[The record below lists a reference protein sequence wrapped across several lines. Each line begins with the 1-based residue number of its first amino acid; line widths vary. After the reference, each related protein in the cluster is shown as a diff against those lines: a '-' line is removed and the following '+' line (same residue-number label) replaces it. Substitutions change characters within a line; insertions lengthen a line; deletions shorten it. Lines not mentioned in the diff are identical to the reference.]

1 MPTLL
6 DFRRRIRS
14 VKNTQ
19 QITRAM
25 KFIAAARL
33 RRAQETATSLRPYAA
48 GIREVLRSAMSRIE
62 NPEQFPLLTQ
72 RPEERVLVLVAAG
85 ERGLAGAFNANVLR
99 RAFEFL
105 REKNDK
111 TVEVIPIA
119 KKSRDAFAK
128 RSWKIVAEY
137 VDVTTRADLAVA
149 AKIAAE
155 VMKIYEAHQA
165 DSVYL
170 IYNEFKNV
178 MAQTLRVEKLLPLEP
193 AALGEPS
200 KTRQDADVKATGV
213 TARIDVGTVS
223 VGGSTSVQAGGHA
236 SEVAPSS
243 AVGTSSVPASASV
256 PASGKSLNAVAASP
270 TVPVDYI
277 YEQPAAEI
285 FNKLVPR
292 YVEMQIYR
300 MLAET
305 SAAEHAA
312 RMTAMD
318 SATRNASDVIDALT
332 LHMNKVRQAAITR
345 EIIEV
350 VSGAASAG

>member
-1 MPTLL
+1 MPTLF
-6 DFRRRIRS
+6 DFRRLMLS

-33 RRAQETATSLRPYAA
+33 RRAQETAISLRPYAG
-48 GIREVLRSAMSRIE
+48 GIREILRSAMSRIE

-72 RPEERVLVLVAAG
+72 RPEEKVLVLVTSG
-85 ERGLAGAFNANVLR
+85 ERGLCGAFNANVLR

-105 REKNDK
+105 REKSEK
-111 TVEVIPIA
+111 SIEVITIA
-119 KKSRDAFAK
+119 KKSRDAFRK
-128 RSWKIVAEY
+128 RSLKIASEY
-137 VDVTTRADLAVA
+137 VDVTSRADLGK
-149 AKIAAE
+149 AKEIAAE
-155 VMKIYEAHQA
+155 VMKIYESGGA

-178 MAQTLRVEKLLPLEP
+178 MMQTLRVEKLLPLEHS
-193 AALGEPS
+193 ALNEHEKNVP
-200 KTRQDADVKATGV
+200 Q
-213 TARIDVGTVS
+213 
-223 VGGSTSVQAGGHA
+223 TS
-236 SEVAPSS
+236 
-243 AVGTSSVPASASV
+243 
-256 PASGKSLNAVAASP
+256 ASP
-270 TVPVDYI
+270 TVDYI

-292 YVEMQIYR
+292 YVEMQIFR
-300 MLAET
+300 MLAES

-312 RMTAMD
+312 RMTAME
-318 SATRNASDVIDALT
+318 SATSNASDVIDALT

>member
-33 RRAQETATSLRPYAA
+33 RRAQETAVSLRPYAG
-48 GIREVLRSAMSRIE
+48 GIREILRSAMSRIE

-72 RPEERVLVLVAAG
+72 RPEERVLVLVTSG
-85 ERGLAGAFNANVLR
+85 ERGLCGAFNANVLR

-105 REKNDK
+105 NEKSGK
-111 TVEVIPIA
+111 SVEVIAIA
-119 KKSRDAFAK
+119 KKSRDAFRK
-128 RSWKIVAEY
+128 RSWKIAADY
-137 VDVTTRADLAVA
+137 VDVTSRADLGK
-149 AKIAAE
+149 AKEIAAE
-155 VMKIYEAHQA
+155 VMKIYEAGGA

-178 MAQTLRVEKLLPLEP
+178 MMQTLRVEKLLPLERT
-193 AALGEPS
+193 ALGEHD
-200 KTRQDADVKATGV
+200 KG
-213 TARIDVGTVS
+213 
-223 VGGSTSVQAGGHA
+223 
-236 SEVAPSS
+236 APPASS
-243 AVGTSSVPASASV
+243 ADA
-256 PASGKSLNAVAASP
+256 
-270 TVPVDYI
+270 VDYI

-292 YVEMQIYR
+292 YVEMQIFR
-300 MLAET
+300 MLAES

-312 RMTAMD
+312 RMTAME
-318 SATRNASDVIDALT
+318 SATSNASDVIDALT

>member
-33 RRAQETATSLRPYAA
+33 RRAQETAVSLRPYAS
-48 GIREVLRSAMSRIE
+48 GIREILRSAMSRIE
-62 NPEQFPLLTQ
+62 SPEQFSLLTQ
-72 RPEERVLVLVAAG
+72 RPEERVLVLVTSG
-85 ERGLAGAFNANVLR
+85 ERGLCGAFNANVLR
-99 RAFEFL
+99 RAFDFL
-105 REKNDK
+105 REKNGK
-111 TVEVIPIA
+111 SVEVITIA
-119 KKSRDAFAK
+119 KKSRDAFRK
-128 RSWKIVAEY
+128 RSWKIAREY
-137 VDVTTRADLAVA
+137 VDVTSRADLGK
-149 AKIAAE
+149 AKEIAAE
-155 VMKIYEAHQA
+155 VMKIYEAGGA

-178 MAQTLRVEKLLPLEP
+178 MMQTLRVEKLLPLEH
-193 AALGEPS
+193 AALGVHE
-200 KTRQDADVKATGV
+200 KG
-213 TARIDVGTVS
+213 
-223 VGGSTSVQAGGHA
+223 
-236 SEVAPSS
+236 AP
-243 AVGTSSVPASASV
+243 PASA
-256 PASGKSLNAVAASP
+256 AEA
-270 TVPVDYI
+270 VDYL

-300 MLAET
+300 MIAES

-312 RMTAMD
+312 RMTAME
-318 SATRNASDVIDALT
+318 SATSNASDVIDALT

>member
-33 RRAQETATSLRPYAA
+33 RRAQETAVSLRPYAG

-62 NPEQFPLLTQ
+62 NPEQFPLLAQ
-72 RPEERVLVLVAAG
+72 RPEERVLVLVTSG
-85 ERGLAGAFNANVLR
+85 ERGLCGAFNANVLR

-111 TVEVIPIA
+111 SVEVIAIA
-119 KKSRDAFAK
+119 KKSRDSFRK
-128 RSWKIVAEY
+128 RSWKIAGEY
-137 VDVTTRADLAVA
+137 VDVTTRADLGKARE
-149 AKIAAE
+149 IAAE
-155 VMKIYEAHQA
+155 VMKIYQAHQA

-170 IYNEFKNV
+170 IYNEFRNV
-178 MAQTLRVEKLLPLEP
+178 LMQTLRVEKLLPLER
-193 AALGEPS
+193 AAL
-200 KTRQDADVKATGV
+200 ATPEKNSPP
-213 TARIDVGTVS
+213 A
-223 VGGSTSVQAGGHA
+223 
-236 SEVAPSS
+236 SS
-243 AVGTSSVPASASV
+243 ADA
-256 PASGKSLNAVAASP
+256 
-270 TVPVDYI
+270 VDYI

-285 FNKLVPR
+285 FSKLVPR

-312 RMTAMD
+312 RMTAME
-318 SATRNASDVIDALT
+318 SATSNASDVIDALT

>member
-33 RRAQETATSLRPYAA
+33 RRAQETAVSLRPYAA

-72 RPEERVLVLVAAG
+72 RPEERVLVVVAAG
-85 ERGLAGAFNANVLR
+85 ERGLCGAFNANVLR
-99 RAFEFL
+99 RAFDFL

-111 TVEVIPIA
+111 TLEVIAVA

-128 RSWKIVAEY
+128 RSWKIAAEY
-137 VDVTTRADLAVA
+137 VDVTTRADLGVA
-149 AKIAAE
+149 RKIAAD
-155 VMKIYEAHQA
+155 VKRIYEAHQA

-178 MAQTLRVEKLLPLEP
+178 MAQTLRVEKLLPLEQE
-193 AALGEPS
+193 ALGEPA
-200 KTRQDADVKATGV
+200 KDAPLT
-213 TARIDVGTVS
+213 
-223 VGGSTSVQAGGHA
+223 
-236 SEVAPSS
+236 SS
-243 AVGTSSVPASASV
+243 ADQ
-256 PASGKSLNAVAASP
+256 
-270 TVPVDYI
+270 VDYI

-292 YVEMQIYR
+292 YVEMQVYR

-312 RMTAMD
+312 RMTAME
-318 SATRNASDVIDALT
+318 SATSNASDVIDALT

>member
-33 RRAQETATSLRPYAA
+33 RRAQETAVSLRPYAS

-62 NPEQFPLLTQ
+62 NPEQFPLLVQ

-85 ERGLAGAFNANVLR
+85 ERGLCGAFNANILR
-99 RAFEFL
+99 TAFDFIRGL
-105 REKNDK
+105 GDK
-111 TVEVIPIA
+111 SVEVIPIA
-119 KKSRDAFAK
+119 KKSREAFRK
-128 RSWKIVAEY
+128 RSYKIVAEY
-137 VDVTTRADLAVA
+137 VDVTTKADIKVA

-178 MAQTLRVEKLLPLEP
+178 MAQTLKVEKLLPLEH
-193 AALGEPS
+193 AALGVADKNVPPTAS
-200 KTRQDADVKATGV
+200 TDA
-213 TARIDVGTVS
+213 
-223 VGGSTSVQAGGHA
+223 
-236 SEVAPSS
+236 
-243 AVGTSSVPASASV
+243 
-256 PASGKSLNAVAASP
+256 
-270 TVPVDYI
+270 VDYI

-312 RMTAMD
+312 RMTAME
-318 SATRNASDVIDALT
+318 SATSNASDVIDALT

>member
-33 RRAQETATSLRPYAA
+33 RRAQETAVSLRPYAA

-85 ERGLAGAFNANVLR
+85 ERGLCGAFNANVLR

-111 TVEVIPIA
+111 TVEVIAIA

-128 RSWKIVAEY
+128 RSWKIAAEY
-137 VDVTTRADLAVA
+137 VDVTTRADLGVA
-149 AKIAAE
+149 RKIAAE

-178 MAQTLRVEKLLPLEP
+178 MAQTLRVEKLLPLERE
-193 AALGEPS
+193 ALGE
-200 KTRQDADVKATGV
+200 KAK
-213 TARIDVGTVS
+213 
-223 VGGSTSVQAGGHA
+223 
-236 SEVAPSS
+236 EVPETSS
-243 AVGTSSVPASASV
+243 ADA
-256 PASGKSLNAVAASP
+256 
-270 TVPVDYI
+270 VDYI

-285 FNKLVPR
+285 FNKLVSR

-312 RMTAMD
+312 RMTAME
-318 SATRNASDVIDALT
+318 SATSNASDVIDALT

>member
-33 RRAQETATSLRPYAA
+33 RRAQETAVSLRPYAA
-48 GIREVLRSAMSRIE
+48 GIREILRSAMSRIE
-62 NPEQFPLLTQ
+62 NPEQFPMLAH
-72 RPEERVLVLVAAG
+72 RPEEKILVLVTSG

-99 RAFEFL
+99 QAFDFL
-105 REKNDK
+105 REKSDK
-111 TVEVIPIA
+111 SVEVITIA
-119 KKSRDAFAK
+119 KKGRDAFRK
-128 RSWKIVAEY
+128 RSWKIVGEY
-137 VDVTTRADLAVA
+137 VDVTSKADLGKARE
-149 AKIAAE
+149 IAAE
-155 VMKIYEAHQA
+155 VMKIYESGGA

-178 MAQTLRVEKLLPLEP
+178 MMQTLRVEKLLPLERE
-193 AALGEPS
+193 ALDKREKGAPPES
-200 KTRQDADVKATGV
+200 
-213 TARIDVGTVS
+213 VS
-223 VGGSTSVQAGGHA
+223 PQ
-236 SEVAPSS
+236 
-243 AVGTSSVPASASV
+243 
-256 PASGKSLNAVAASP
+256 
-270 TVPVDYI
+270 VDYI
-277 YEQPAAEI
+277 YEQPAADI

-292 YVEMQIYR
+292 YVEMQIFR
-300 MLAET
+300 MLAES

-312 RMTAMD
+312 RMTAME
-318 SATRNASDVIDALT
+318 SATSNASDVIDALT

>member
-62 NPEQFPLLTQ
+62 DPEQFPLLTQ

-105 REKNDK
+105 REKRGK
-111 TVEVIPIA
+111 TIEVIPIA

-128 RSWKIVAEY
+128 RSWKIAAEY
-137 VDVTTRADLAVA
+137 VDVTTRADLGVA

-155 VMKIYEAHQA
+155 VMKLYESHQA

-178 MAQTLRVEKLLPLEP
+178 MAQTLRVEKLLPLER
-193 AALGEPS
+193 AALGE
-200 KTRQDADVKATGV
+200 ADKNAPP
-213 TARIDVGTVS
+213 
-223 VGGSTSVQAGGHA
+223 TSN
-236 SEVAPSS
+236 S
-243 AVGTSSVPASASV
+243 A
-256 PASGKSLNAVAASP
+256 N
-270 TVPVDYI
+270 PVDYI

-285 FNKLVPR
+285 FGKLVPR

-312 RMTAMD
+312 RMTAME
-318 SATRNASDVIDALT
+318 SATSNASDVIDALT

>member
-33 RRAQETATSLRPYAA
+33 RRAQETAVSLRPYAS
-48 GIREVLRSAMSRIE
+48 GIREILRSAMSRIE

-72 RPEERVLVLVAAG
+72 RPEEKILVLVTSG
-85 ERGLAGAFNANVLR
+85 ERGLCGAFNANVLR

-105 REKNDK
+105 REKSDK
-111 TVEVIPIA
+111 SVEVITLA
-119 KKSRDAFAK
+119 KKGRDAFRK
-128 RSWKIVAEY
+128 RSWKIVGEY
-137 VDVTTRADLAVA
+137 VDVTSRADLN
-149 AKIAAE
+149 KTREIAAE
-155 VMKIYEAHQA
+155 VMKIYESGGA

-178 MAQTLRVEKLLPLEP
+178 MMQTLRVEKLLPLD
-193 AALGEPS
+193 
-200 KTRQDADVKATGV
+200 R
-213 TARIDVGTVS
+213 
-223 VGGSTSVQAGGHA
+223 STLDQHDKSAPP
-236 SEVAPSS
+236 PSS
-243 AVGTSSVPASASV
+243 GDT
-256 PASGKSLNAVAASP
+256 
-270 TVPVDYI
+270 VDYI

-285 FNKLVPR
+285 FNNLVPR

-300 MLAET
+300 MIAES

-312 RMTAMD
+312 RMTAME
-318 SATRNASDVIDALT
+318 SATSNASDVIDALT

>member
-33 RRAQETATSLRPYAA
+33 RRAQEAAVSLRPYAV

-62 NPEQFPLLTQ
+62 NPEQFPMLAQ
-72 RPEERVLVLVAAG
+72 RPEERVLVVVAAG
-85 ERGLAGAFNANVLR
+85 ERGLCGAFNANVLR
-99 RAFEFL
+99 RAFDFL
-105 REKNDK
+105 RDNSDK
-111 TVEVIPIA
+111 SLEVITIA
-119 KKSRDAFAK
+119 KKSRDAFRK
-128 RSWKIVAEY
+128 RQWKIAAEY
-137 VDVTTRADLAVA
+137 VDITTKADLGKAGE
-149 AKIAAE
+149 IAAE
-155 VMKIYEAHQA
+155 VMKRYEAGQA

-178 MAQTLRVEKLLPLEP
+178 MSQTLRVEKLLPLEREALSEAGKNAPP
-193 AALGEPS
+193 AS
-200 KTRQDADVKATGV
+200 
-213 TARIDVGTVS
+213 S
-223 VGGSTSVQAGGHA
+223 AGG
-236 SEVAPSS
+236 
-243 AVGTSSVPASASV
+243 
-256 PASGKSLNAVAASP
+256 
-270 TVPVDYI
+270 VDYI
-277 YEQPAAEI
+277 YEQAAAEI

-292 YVEMQIYR
+292 CVEIQIFR

-305 SAAEHAA
+305 CAAEHAA
-312 RMTAMD
+312 RMTAME
-318 SATRNASDVIDALT
+318 SATSNASDVIDALT

>member
-33 RRAQETATSLRPYAA
+33 RRAQETAVSLRPYAA

-85 ERGLAGAFNANVLR
+85 ERGLCGAFNANVLR

-111 TVEVIPIA
+111 TVEVIAIA

-128 RSWKIVAEY
+128 RSWKIAAEY
-137 VDVTTRADLAVA
+137 VDVTTRADLGIAR
-149 AKIAAE
+149 KIAAE

-178 MAQTLRVEKLLPLEP
+178 MAQTLRVEKLLPLEH
-193 AALGEPS
+193 AALGEPL
-200 KTRQDADVKATGV
+200 KDAPQT
-213 TARIDVGTVS
+213 
-223 VGGSTSVQAGGHA
+223 
-236 SEVAPSS
+236 SS
-243 AVGTSSVPASASV
+243 ADA
-256 PASGKSLNAVAASP
+256 
-270 TVPVDYI
+270 VDYI

-312 RMTAMD
+312 RMTAME
-318 SATRNASDVIDALT
+318 SATSNASDVIDALT

>member
-33 RRAQETATSLRPYAA
+33 RRAQETAVSLRPYAA

-99 RAFEFL
+99 RAFDFL

-111 TVEVIPIA
+111 KVEVIAIA

-128 RSWKIVAEY
+128 RSWKIAAEY
-137 VDVTTRADLAVA
+137 VDVTTRADLGVA
-149 AKIAAE
+149 RKIAAE
-155 VMKIYEAHQA
+155 VMKAYEAHQA

-178 MAQTLRVEKLLPLEP
+178 MAANLRVEKLLPLEH
-193 AALGEPS
+193 AALGEPV
-200 KTRQDADVKATGV
+200 KDAPPT
-213 TARIDVGTVS
+213 
-223 VGGSTSVQAGGHA
+223 
-236 SEVAPSS
+236 SS
-243 AVGTSSVPASASV
+243 ADA
-256 PASGKSLNAVAASP
+256 
-270 TVPVDYI
+270 VDYI

-312 RMTAMD
+312 RMTAME
-318 SATRNASDVIDALT
+318 SATSNASDVIDALT

>member
-33 RRAQETATSLRPYAA
+33 RRAQETAVSLRPYAS
-48 GIREVLRSAMSRIE
+48 GIREILRSAMSRIE

-72 RPEERVLVLVAAG
+72 RPEEKLLVLVTSG

-99 RAFEFL
+99 QAFDFL
-105 REKNDK
+105 RERSDK
-111 TVEVIPIA
+111 SIEVITIA
-119 KKSRDAFAK
+119 KKGRDAFRK
-128 RSWKIVAEY
+128 RSWKIAAEY
-137 VDVTTRADLAVA
+137 VDVTSRADLGK
-149 AKIAAE
+149 AKEISAE
-155 VMKIYEAHQA
+155 VMRIYESGGA

-178 MAQTLRVEKLLPLEP
+178 MMQTLRVEKLLPLDRSAL
-193 AALGEPS
+193 AAHEKG
-200 KTRQDADVKATGV
+200 
-213 TARIDVGTVS
+213 
-223 VGGSTSVQAGGHA
+223 
-236 SEVAPSS
+236 AP
-243 AVGTSSVPASASV
+243 PASS
-256 PASGKSLNAVAASP
+256 SD
-270 TVPVDYI
+270 PVDYI
-277 YEQPAAEI
+277 YEQPAADI

-300 MLAET
+300 MIAES

-312 RMTAMD
+312 RMTAME
-318 SATRNASDVIDALT
+318 SATSNASDVIDALT

>member
-1 MPTLL
+1 VPTLL

-33 RRAQETATSLRPYAA
+33 RRAQETAVSLRPYAS
-48 GIREVLRSAMSRIE
+48 GIREILRSAMSRIE
-62 NPEQFPLLTQ
+62 NPEQFPLLAQ
-72 RPEERVLVLVAAG
+72 RPEERVLVLVTAG
-85 ERGLAGAFNANVLR
+85 ERGLCGAFNANVLR

-105 REKNDK
+105 GEKSGK
-111 TVEVIPIA
+111 SVEVIAIA
-119 KKSRDAFAK
+119 KKSRDAFRK
-128 RSWKIVAEY
+128 RSWKIAAEY
-137 VDVTTRADLAVA
+137 VDVTSRADLGK
-149 AKIAAE
+149 AKEIAAE
-155 VMKIYEAHQA
+155 VMKIYESGGA

-178 MAQTLRVEKLLPLEP
+178 MMQTLRVEKLLPLERST
-193 AALGEPS
+193 LGKEE
-200 KTRQDADVKATGV
+200 KG
-213 TARIDVGTVS
+213 
-223 VGGSTSVQAGGHA
+223 
-236 SEVAPSS
+236 AP
-243 AVGTSSVPASASV
+243 PASSSEA
-256 PASGKSLNAVAASP
+256 
-270 TVPVDYI
+270 VDYI

-300 MLAET
+300 MIAES

-312 RMTAMD
+312 RMTAME
-318 SATRNASDVIDALT
+318 SATSNASDVIDALT

>member
-33 RRAQETATSLRPYAA
+33 RRAQETAISLRPYAS
-48 GIREVLRSAMSRIE
+48 GIREILRSAMSRIE

-72 RPEERVLVLVAAG
+72 RPEEKVLVLVTSG

-99 RAFEFL
+99 QAFDFL
-105 REKNDK
+105 REKSDK
-111 TVEVIPIA
+111 SVEVITIA
-119 KKSRDAFAK
+119 KKGRDAFRK
-128 RSWKIVAEY
+128 RSWKIAAEY
-137 VDVTTRADLAVA
+137 VDVTSRADLGKARE
-149 AKIAAE
+149 IAAQ
-155 VMKIYEAHQA
+155 VMKIYETGGA

-178 MAQTLRVEKLLPLEP
+178 MMQTLRVEKLLPLDRSAL
-193 AALGEPS
+193 AAHEKG
-200 KTRQDADVKATGV
+200 
-213 TARIDVGTVS
+213 
-223 VGGSTSVQAGGHA
+223 
-236 SEVAPSS
+236 AP
-243 AVGTSSVPASASV
+243 PASS
-256 PASGKSLNAVAASP
+256 SD
-270 TVPVDYI
+270 PVDYI
-277 YEQPAAEI
+277 YEQPAADI

-300 MLAET
+300 MIAES

-312 RMTAMD
+312 RMTAME
-318 SATRNASDVIDALT
+318 SATSNASDVIDALT

>member
-33 RRAQETATSLRPYAA
+33 RRAQETAVSLRPYAS
-48 GIREVLRSAMSRIE
+48 GIREILRSAMSRIE
-62 NPEQFPLLTQ
+62 NPEQFPLLAQ
-72 RPEERVLVLVAAG
+72 RPEERVLVLVTSG
-85 ERGLAGAFNANVLR
+85 ERGLCGAFNANVLR

-105 REKNDK
+105 NEKSGK
-111 TVEVIPIA
+111 SVEVIAIA
-119 KKSRDAFAK
+119 KKSRDAFRK
-128 RSWKIVAEY
+128 RSWKIARDY
-137 VDVTTRADLAVA
+137 VDVTSRADLGK
-149 AKIAAE
+149 AKEIAGE
-155 VMKIYEAHQA
+155 VMKIYEAGGA

-178 MAQTLRVEKLLPLEP
+178 MMQTLRVEKLLPLER
-193 AALGEPS
+193 AALDEHEKG
-200 KTRQDADVKATGV
+200 
-213 TARIDVGTVS
+213 
-223 VGGSTSVQAGGHA
+223 
-236 SEVAPSS
+236 APPASS
-243 AVGTSSVPASASV
+243 ADA
-256 PASGKSLNAVAASP
+256 
-270 TVPVDYI
+270 VDYI

-292 YVEMQIYR
+292 YVEMQIFR
-300 MLAET
+300 MLAES

-312 RMTAMD
+312 RMTAME
-318 SATRNASDVIDALT
+318 SATSNASDVIDALT

>member
-33 RRAQETATSLRPYAA
+33 RRAQETAVSLRPYAS
-48 GIREVLRSAMSRIE
+48 GIREILRSAMSRIE
-62 NPEQFPLLTQ
+62 NPEQFPMLAQ
-72 RPEERVLVLVAAG
+72 RPEEKVLVLVTAG
-85 ERGLAGAFNANVLR
+85 ERGLCGAFNANVLR
-99 RAFEFL
+99 RAFDFL
-105 REKNDK
+105 REKSGK
-111 TVEVIPIA
+111 SAEVIAIA
-119 KKSRDAFAK
+119 KKSRDAFRK
-128 RSWKIVAEY
+128 RSWKIAGEY
-137 VDVTTRADLAVA
+137 VDVTSRADLGK
-149 AKIAAE
+149 AKEISAE
-155 VMKIYEAHQA
+155 VMKIYESSGA

-178 MAQTLRVEKLLPLEP
+178 MMQTLRVEKLLPLERS
-193 AALGEPS
+193 ALGEHEKGAP
-200 KTRQDADVKATGV
+200 
-213 TARIDVGTVS
+213 
-223 VGGSTSVQAGGHA
+223 
-236 SEVAPSS
+236 PSS
-243 AVGTSSVPASASV
+243 SAD
-256 PASGKSLNAVAASP
+256 A
-270 TVPVDYI
+270 VDYI

-300 MLAET
+300 MIAES

-312 RMTAMD
+312 RMTAME
-318 SATRNASDVIDALT
+318 SATSNASDVIDALT

>member
-33 RRAQETATSLRPYAA
+33 RRAQETVVSLRPYAA

-85 ERGLAGAFNANVLR
+85 ERGLCGAFNANVLR
-99 RAFEFL
+99 RAFDFL

-111 TVEVIPIA
+111 TVEVIAIA

-128 RSWKIVAEY
+128 RSWKIAAEY
-137 VDVTTRADLAVA
+137 VDVTTRADLGVA

-155 VMKIYEAHQA
+155 VMRIYGLHEA

-178 MAQTLRVEKLLPLEP
+178 MAQTLRVEKLLPLEH
-193 AALGEPS
+193 AALGEPL
-200 KTRQDADVKATGV
+200 KDTL
-213 TARIDVGTVS
+213 
-223 VGGSTSVQAGGHA
+223 
-236 SEVAPSS
+236 P
-243 AVGTSSVPASASV
+243 TSSTDA
-256 PASGKSLNAVAASP
+256 
-270 TVPVDYI
+270 VDYI

-312 RMTAMD
+312 RMTAME
-318 SATRNASDVIDALT
+318 SATSNASDVIDALT

>member
-33 RRAQETATSLRPYAA
+33 RRAQETAVSLRPYAG

-62 NPEQFPLLTQ
+62 NPEEFPMLAH
-72 RPEERVLVLVAAG
+72 RPEEKILVLVTSG

-105 REKNDK
+105 AENKDK
-111 TVEVIPIA
+111 SIEVITIA
-119 KKSRDAFAK
+119 KKGRDAFRK
-128 RSWKIVAEY
+128 RSWKIAAEY
-137 VDVTTRADLAVA
+137 VDVTSRADLGK
-149 AKIAAE
+149 AKEIAAE
-155 VMKIYEAHQA
+155 VMKIYRAGSA

-178 MAQTLRVEKLLPLEP
+178 MMQTLRVEKLLPLER
-193 AALGEPS
+193 AALTEHEKG
-200 KTRQDADVKATGV
+200 
-213 TARIDVGTVS
+213 
-223 VGGSTSVQAGGHA
+223 
-236 SEVAPSS
+236 AP
-243 AVGTSSVPASASV
+243 PASS
-256 PASGKSLNAVAASP
+256 SGS
-270 TVPVDYI
+270 VDYI

-300 MLAET
+300 MLAES

-312 RMTAMD
+312 RMTAME
-318 SATRNASDVIDALT
+318 SATSNASDVIDALT

>member
-33 RRAQETATSLRPYAA
+33 RRAQETAVSLRPYAS
-48 GIREVLRSAMSRIE
+48 GIREILRSAMSRIE
-62 NPEQFPLLTQ
+62 DPEQFPLLTQ
-72 RPEERVLVLVAAG
+72 RPEERVLVLVTAG
-85 ERGLAGAFNANVLR
+85 ERGLCGAFNANVLR
-99 RAFEFL
+99 RAFDFL
-105 REKNDK
+105 REKSGASL
-111 TVEVIPIA
+111 EVIAIA
-119 KKSRDAFAK
+119 KKSRDAFRK
-128 RSWKIVAEY
+128 RSWKIAGEY
-137 VDVTTRADLAVA
+137 VDVTSRADLGK
-149 AKIAAE
+149 AKEIAAE
-155 VMKIYEAHQA
+155 VMKIYQA
-165 DSVYL
+165 GGVDSVYL

-178 MAQTLRVEKLLPLEP
+178 MMQTLRVEKLLPLERS
-193 AALGEPS
+193 ALGGHD
-200 KTRQDADVKATGV
+200 KDA
-213 TARIDVGTVS
+213 
-223 VGGSTSVQAGGHA
+223 
-236 SEVAPSS
+236 P
-243 AVGTSSVPASASV
+243 PASA
-256 PASGKSLNAVAASP
+256 AG
-270 TVPVDYI
+270 TVDYI

-300 MLAET
+300 MIAES

-312 RMTAMD
+312 RMTAME
-318 SATRNASDVIDALT
+318 SATSNASDVIDALT

>member
-33 RRAQETATSLRPYAA
+33 RRAQETAVSLRPYAS

-72 RPEERVLVLVAAG
+72 RPEEKILVLVTAG
-85 ERGLAGAFNANVLR
+85 ERGLCGAFNANVLR
-99 RAFEFL
+99 TAFDFL
-105 REKNDK
+105 REKSGK
-111 TVEVIPIA
+111 SVELIA
-119 KKSRDAFAK
+119 ISKKSRDAFRK
-128 RSWKIVAEY
+128 RHVKIVGEY
-137 VDVTTRADLAVA
+137 VDVTSKADLGKA
-149 AKIAAE
+149 AEIAAE
-155 VMKIYEAHQA
+155 AMKIYESGAA

-178 MAQTLRVEKLLPLEP
+178 MTQTLRVEKVLPLDRDELG
-193 AALGEPS
+193 AAAPPKDVPPSNAGE
-200 KTRQDADVKATGV
+200 
-213 TARIDVGTVS
+213 
-223 VGGSTSVQAGGHA
+223 
-236 SEVAPSS
+236 
-243 AVGTSSVPASASV
+243 
-256 PASGKSLNAVAASP
+256 L
-270 TVPVDYI
+270 VDYI
-277 YEQPAAEI
+277 YEQPAEEI
-285 FNKLVPR
+285 FNRLVPR
-292 YVEMQIYR
+292 YVEMQIFR
-300 MLAET
+300 MLAES

-312 RMTAMD
+312 RMTAME
-318 SATRNASDVIDALT
+318 SATSNASDVIDALT

>member
-33 RRAQETATSLRPYAA
+33 RRAQETAVSLRPYAA

-72 RPEERVLVLVAAG
+72 RPEERVLVVVAAG
-85 ERGLAGAFNANVLR
+85 ERGLCGAFNANVLR

-111 TVEVIPIA
+111 TVEVIAIA

-128 RSWKIVAEY
+128 RSWKIAAEY
-137 VDVTTRADLAVA
+137 VDVTTRADLGIAR
-149 AKIAAE
+149 KIAAE

-178 MAQTLRVEKLLPLEP
+178 MAQTLRVEKLLPLEH
-193 AALGEPS
+193 AALGEPL
-200 KTRQDADVKATGV
+200 KDAPQT
-213 TARIDVGTVS
+213 
-223 VGGSTSVQAGGHA
+223 
-236 SEVAPSS
+236 SS
-243 AVGTSSVPASASV
+243 AGA
-256 PASGKSLNAVAASP
+256 
-270 TVPVDYI
+270 VDYI

-312 RMTAMD
+312 RMTAME
-318 SATRNASDVIDALT
+318 SATSNASDVIDALT